1 MSLSIGVLCY
11 ATFGGSGVV
20 ATEIGLAMARRGHR
34 VHFVGSEPPFRLASA
49 ALPEGVAFH
58 RVRSLDYPL
67 FPQTP
72 YTLALASALVEVAR
86 TERLDL
92 VHAHYAVPHAAAA
105 WMARDVLDG
114 RVRVVT
120 TLHGTDITLVG
131 ADPAY
136 LPVTRHAIV
145 RSDVVTAPS
154 DFLARETHARFD
166 LSPERTPIDVVPNF
180 VDTALY
186 RPHVG
191 PRRRVTE
198 LFGERAARAP
208 VVCHVSNFR
217 PLKRVD
223 RVVEVFARV
232 AAARDA
238 FLLLVGDGPERPTA
252 ERLVRER
259 GLTDRVRFVG
269 ARDEVAPW
277 VRECDAF
284 LLPSE
289 TESFGLAAL
298 EALSSGVPVVAHA
311 TGGLPEVVR
320 DGVTGFL
327 VPPGAV
333 DAMAA
338 RLAALLDDADLRATM
353 GRAAR
358 ADAVER
364 FALEPLIAGWE
375 RLYARALEGAGEG
388 CA

>member
-1 MSLSIGVLCY
+1 MTLSIGVLCY

-34 VHFVGSEPPFRLASA
+34 VHFVGSEPPFRLGSTT
-49 ALPEGVAFH
+49 LPDGVAFH
-58 RVRSLDYPL
+58 RVRPLDYPL

-86 TERLDL
+86 RERLDL

-114 RVRVVT
+114 RLGVVA

-131 ADPAY
+131 TDPAY
-136 LPVTRHAIV
+136 LPVTRHAILK
-145 RSDVVTAPS
+145 SDLVTAPS
-154 DFLARETHARFD
+154 AFLARETHERFD
-166 LSPERTPIDVVPNF
+166 LSPERVPVEVVPNF
-180 VDTALY
+180 VDTAVY
-186 RPHVG
+186 RPFEG
-191 PRRRVTE
+191 PRLRTTA
-198 LFGERAARAP
+198 LFGERAARVP
-208 VVCHVSNFR
+208 VVGHVSNFR
-217 PLKRVD
+217 PLKRID

-232 AAARDA
+232 AATRDA
-238 FLLLVGDGPERPTA
+238 LLLLVGDGPERPAA
-252 ERLVRER
+252 ERWVLER
-259 GLTDRVRFVG
+259 GLGDRVRFVG
-269 ARDEVAPW
+269 AREEVAPW
-277 VRECDAF
+277 VRECAVF

-298 EALSSGVPVVAHA
+298 EALASGVPVVAHA

-327 VPPGAV
+327 VAPGDVEAL
-333 DAMAA
+333 AA
-338 RLAALLDDADLRATM
+338 RLGALLDDPARRGAM

-364 FALEPLIAGWE
+364 FDREPLVDRWE
-375 RLYARALEGAGEG
+375 RLYARALEVREEG
-388 CA
+388 RA